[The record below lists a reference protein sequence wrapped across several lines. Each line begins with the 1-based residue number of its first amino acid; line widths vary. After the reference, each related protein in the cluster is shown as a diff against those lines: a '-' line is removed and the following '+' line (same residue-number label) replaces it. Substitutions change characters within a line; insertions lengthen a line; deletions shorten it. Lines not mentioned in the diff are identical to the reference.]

1 MSQSTNF
8 GSETSIDCNIGF
20 TLGLPVF
27 ILLLVIQRRSGRLS
41 SAIYLSGVYIV
52 RTVSNAALRGGLLAT
67 AAILTSMLV
76 PTAASAQQVAAA
88 AGDTAKNNEEIIVI
102 GTRRTDRTVA
112 DSASP
117 VDVVSAAELSSQPAG
132 NMLDAVKNIIP
143 SFFVGQNTISD
154 ASTFVRAPS
163 LRGLPADQV
172 LVMLNS
178 KRYNRSA
185 LVQVY
190 NGGDTGL
197 SFGSQGADISAI
209 PSIAV
214 KRLEVLRDGATAQY
228 GSDAIAG
235 VLNYGLR
242 DDTGLEV
249 QARYGQYYDHGD
261 GKSYQLSG
269 NAGFKIGDRGFVN
282 VSGEYDNDGQT
293 SRGATRPTA
302 VAFAA
307 ENPTLASKLPHYPLP
322 AQIWGN
328 SPSEGYKFV
337 LNSAFEVTDTS
348 KIYLFGNLA
357 HSKADQ
363 SFNFRSSLIGSRPF
377 TTTAGGVDNLGGRSF
392 FQHPYYLTQC
402 PAGSATCTAGGYVQD
417 GNTFQLSSIY
427 PAGFT
432 PRFVGKTDQIFGTI
446 GYKGKTE
453 GGFGYDLSASLSRN
467 KLDLSMYNSTSPSFG
482 KASQTSFEFGQL
494 IQKEFDANLDLTYDV
509 NAGFDSPIVLSGGAE
524 FRRES
529 YTATEGDFQSY
540 GAGPYAVPHP
550 LFTQTTPG
558 VYAPTGTFTATES
571 PAASGYGG
579 TSPKYAGTHKQ
590 KSYGVYVGAE
600 TDITKQFTVGLA
612 ARYEHYDSF
621 GNAVVGKANAIY
633 HITDTFALRGTV
645 GTGFHAPT
653 PGQSNA
659 QVLTTNFV
667 AGNSVQ
673 TGTFPVTSSV
683 AQFYGAKPLKPEKS
697 TNFGVGFVFQPTSA
711 LTLTVDAY
719 SIKVRNRIFISKTF
733 KVKAPDIV
741 ALPELASVGLDGEV
755 QYFTNS
761 LDTSTKGVD
770 VVGNY
775 RTELGDG
782 KLNLTL
788 AYNYNRNKVTK
799 FDAAAIGAAQIV
811 DAENLAPHHRLN
823 LAGNWTVGAF
833 SFNAAEHFYSSWRA
847 ESDYPGQTFGS
858 KFTTDLD
865 ASYTFSEHFTITVGG
880 NNVFNSKP
888 DRIAASGA
896 NHIYTATNSLVDGQ
910 VYPRNG
916 GPFGFN
922 GGFWYVRVGVKY

>member
-1 MSQSTNF
+1 MPTISK
-8 GSETSIDCNIGF
+8 
-20 TLGLPVF
+20 
-27 ILLLVIQRRSGRLS
+27 
-41 SAIYLSGVYIV
+41 
-52 RTVSNAALRGGLLAT
+52 AASRGGLLAT
-67 AAILTSMLV
+67 AAILASLLV
-76 PTAASAQQVAAA
+76 PGAVGAQQVAATGA
-88 AGDTAKNNEEIIVI
+88 DAAKNDEIIVI
-102 GTRRTDRTVA
+102 GTRRADRTVT

-117 VDVVSAAELSSQPAG
+117 VDVIGAAELGSQPAG

-143 SFFVGQNTISD
+143 SFFVGQNSISD

-172 LVMLNS
+172 LVMLNG

-209 PSIAV
+209 PTIAI

-242 DDTGLEV
+242 DDAGFEV
-249 QARYGQYYDHGD
+249 EARYGQYYDHGD

-269 NAGFKIGDRGFVN
+269 NAGFKFGERGFVN
-282 VSGEYDNDGQT
+282 LSGEYDNDGQT

-302 VAFAA
+302 VAFAN
-307 ENPTLASKLPHYPLP
+307 ENPTLANKLPNYPLP

-337 LNSAFEVTDTS
+337 LNSAYEVTDTS

-363 SFNFRSSLIGSRPF
+363 SFNFRSSLVGTRPF
-377 TTTAGGVDNLGGRSF
+377 ATTAGGVDNLGGRSF

-402 PAGSATCTAGGYVQD
+402 PAGSESCTAGGYVKD
-417 GNTFQLSSIY
+417 NNTFSLSSIY

-432 PRFVGKTDQIFGTI
+432 PRFVGVTDQVYGTV
-446 GYKGKTE
+446 GYKGKTP
-453 GGFGYDLSASLSRN
+453 GGFGYDLSASASRN
-467 KLDLSMYNSTSPSFG
+467 ALNLSMYNSISPSFG
-482 KASQTSFEFGQL
+482 KASQTSFEFGKL
-494 IQKEFDANLDLTYDV
+494 IQKEFDANIDLTYDV
-509 NAGFDSPIVLSGGAE
+509 DAGFASPITLSGGAE
-524 FRRES
+524 YRRES
-529 YTATEGDFQSY
+529 YTATQGDLQSY
-540 GAGPYAVPHP
+540 GAGPYALAHP
-550 LFTQTTPG
+550 LFIQSESG
-558 VYAPTGTFTATES
+558 AYVPTGEFTATES

-579 TSPKYAGTHKQ
+579 TSPTYAGTHSQ
-590 KSYGVYVGAE
+590 KSYGIYGGAE
-600 TDITKQFTVGLA
+600 TDITKAFTVGIA
-612 ARYEHYDSF
+612 GRYEHYDSF
-621 GNAVVGKANAIY
+621 GGAVVGKVNAIY
-633 HITDTFALRGTV
+633 HLSDSFALRGTV

-653 PGQSNA
+653 PGQSNT

-667 AGNSVQ
+667 GGNSVQ
-673 TGTFPVTSSV
+673 TGTFPVTSGV

-697 TNFGVGFVFQPTSA
+697 TNFGLGFVFQPTSA
-711 LTLTVDAY
+711 FTLTVDAY
-719 SIKVRNRIFISKTF
+719 DIKVRDRIFISKTF
-733 KVKAPDIV
+733 NVSALDII
-741 ALPELASVGLDGEV
+741 ALPELASVGIDGQV

-761 LDTSTKGVD
+761 LNTTTKGVD
-770 VVGNY
+770 VVGSY
-775 RTELGDG
+775 RTDLGEG

-788 AYNYNRNKVTK
+788 AYNYNQNKVTK
-799 FDAAAIGAAQIV
+799 FDAAAIGANQII
-811 DAENLAPHHRLN
+811 DAESLAPHHRLN
-823 LAGNWTVGAF
+823 LQGNWSFGDF
-833 SFNAAEHFYSSWRA
+833 SITAAEHYYSSWRA
-847 ESDYPGQTFGS
+847 ETDYPGQLFGS

-865 ASYTFSEHFTITVGG
+865 ASYTFSDHFTFTVGA
-880 NNVFNSKP
+880 NNLFNAKP

-896 NHIYTATNSLVDGQ
+896 NPIYTATNSLGDGQ
-910 VYPRNG
+910 IYPRNG

-922 GGFWYVRVGVKY
+922 GGLWYVRVRVKY